1 MKISETFFNKL
12 SLKLMVGVLT
22 FTLLMSAAAGVIY
35 VNTKP
40 DSVPS
45 TSVSNHGI
53 SKFIKCFDISD
64 NWKFLFTT
72 KENQPNSIPVIN
84 GLRSIS
90 CLWIL
95 LFHVMWY
102 MYFTVDNK
110 TFLISYAEK
119 IVFQYISTAPLL
131 VDIFFTISGFLLTY
145 NFLMNSKKM
154 EEIQKNSLVNN
165 GKVYMKMVLHR
176 YLRLAP
182 LYLVMIGL
190 VEVFTSYADDVSLFH
205 LEDRNDQICSKY
217 WWRNFLFIQNLFEQ
231 NELCLNWTWS
241 LACEMQFFLL
251 TTALLFLYTKN
262 QTKAKLL
269 FVAGLCG
276 TIIWQVIIGF
286 RLHYQL
292 SYDVMFATGT
302 QIYISPFMR
311 VMPYFLGTATGWYL
325 ANNKSSLLA
334 TDVISPLMEK
344 CLWIWPF

>member
-1 MKISETFFNKL
+1 MKKGLLDAVAPFDLEYRVVYLNHNSPWQVEIKFQTERIVHVGLCLPKSCTSPEVYNMTQSFFDNDHSEDTRMLQLHPEVIRVKDMKISETFFNKL

-176 YLRLAP
+176 YLR
-182 LYLVMIGL
+182 
-190 VEVFTSYADDVSLFH
+190 
-205 LEDRNDQICSKY
+205 
-217 WWRNFLFIQNLFEQ
+217 
-231 NELCLNWTWS
+231 
-241 LACEMQFFLL
+241 
-251 TTALLFLYTKN
+251 
-262 QTKAKLL
+262 
-269 FVAGLCG
+269 
-276 TIIWQVIIGF
+276 
-286 RLHYQL
+286 
-292 SYDVMFATGT
+292 
-302 QIYISPFMR
+302 
-311 VMPYFLGTATGWYL
+311 
-325 ANNKSSLLA
+325 
-334 TDVISPLMEK
+334 
-344 CLWIWPF
+344 